1 GHDSLPP
8 ATEDT
13 PIEAEVA
20 VEATPD
26 ADHLAATEEEDPFA
40 ALADVEEPD
49 AELSAPEDAEAPKD
63 QMASADEEPQAS

>member
-1 GHDSLPP
+1 LETEAVSAPVEDDPFAALEGAEEEQGHDSLPP

-40 ALADVEEPD
+40 ALADVEEP
-49 AELSAPEDAEAPKD
+49 
-63 QMASADEEPQAS
+63 